1 MELYIKD
8 MLKKVLDTGTPLEFY
23 FFFFVILVITEFKTL
38 IKSWQIE

>member
-23 FFFFVILVITEFKTL
+23 FFFVILVITEFKTL